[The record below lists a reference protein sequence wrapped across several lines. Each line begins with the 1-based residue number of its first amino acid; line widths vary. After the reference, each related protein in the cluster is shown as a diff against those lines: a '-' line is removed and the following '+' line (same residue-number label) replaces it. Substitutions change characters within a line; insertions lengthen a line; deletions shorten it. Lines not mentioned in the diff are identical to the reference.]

1 MLSQLQWQQ
10 LKNLDICYSEIIIA
24 INESERIL
32 QEFFPHLYE
41 EAEKSWIAGM
51 RSFVKPEPSQKQTMK
66 NTLDKI
72 RIQ

>member
-41 EAEKSWIAGM
+41 EAEKSWIWNEK
-51 RSFVKPEPSQKQTMK
+51 FCQT
-66 NTLDKI
+66 
-72 RIQ
+72 RIFSKTNNEKHIG